1 MHLWDLNIFFFPAI
15 QNIVALAS
23 AKLFYSIFHWE
34 QTSLF

>member
-1 MHLWDLNIFFFPAI
+1 MHLWDLNIFSPAI
-15 QNIVALAS
+15 QSIVALTS